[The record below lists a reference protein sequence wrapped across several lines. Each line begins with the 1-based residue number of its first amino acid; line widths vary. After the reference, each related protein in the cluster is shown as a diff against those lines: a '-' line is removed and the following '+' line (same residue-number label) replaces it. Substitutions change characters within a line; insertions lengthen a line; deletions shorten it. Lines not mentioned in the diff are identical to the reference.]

1 MALWIIGG
9 ILLLLILLL
18 LLRVGVHLRFGEQ
31 LELTVIVG
39 PARIQLLPRPEKT
52 ETEQKTKQK
61 KKAKGEAQEEKKPAK
76 QREKLS
82 LSFEDVRSALPYLW
96 QSLKGALRKT
106 RQRLRIDPMQ
116 VSVILGGEEDPAA
129 SAETYGWISMAV
141 WTFMPRLE
149 ELMRIP
155 DPYIHLDVDYNA
167 RETRA
172 EGEIGLFFQIRDLFA
187 IGFAF
192 GIPALK
198 WLLRWKK
205 EKKLREAAAQAEQA
219 QTVQKTEETDG
230 AKTPENDK
238 KG

>member
-1 MALWIIGG
+1 
-9 ILLLLILLL
+9 
-18 LLRVGVHLRFGEQ
+18 
-31 LELTVIVG
+31 
-39 PARIQLLPRPEKT
+39 
-52 ETEQKTKQK
+52 
-61 KKAKGEAQEEKKPAK
+61 
-76 QREKLS
+76 
-82 LSFEDVRSALPYLW
+82 
-96 QSLKGALRKT
+96 
-106 RQRLRIDPMQ
+106 MQ

-129 SAETYGWISMAV
+129 SAEAYGWISAAV

-205 EKKLREAAAQAEQA
+205 EKKAAGGGRAGR
-219 QTVQKTEETDG
+219 TGPDG
-230 AKTPENDK
+230 PEDGRNRRCENA
-238 KG
+238 

>member
-1 MALWIIGG
+1 MAALWILG
-9 ILLLLILLL
+9 ILLALIVAALF
-18 LLRVGVHLRFGEQ
+18 LRVGVRIAFGQELRVTAAAGPVRMQ
-31 LELTVIVG
+31 IV
-39 PARIQLLPRPEKT
+39 PRPPK
-52 ETEQKTKQK
+52 KPKKQK
-61 KKAKGEAQEEKKPAK
+61 KHKEKKNPPEK
-76 QREKLS
+76 QKAALREKWKLG
-82 LSFEDVRSALPYLW
+82 LTPGDIRSALPYLW
-96 QSLKGALRKT
+96 KSLQGGLRKT

-129 SAETYGWISMAV
+129 SAETYGWISAAV

-187 IGFAF
+187 IGLAF

-205 EKKLREAAAQAEQA
+205 EKKLREAAAQAEQVR
-219 QTVQKTEETDG
+219 TVQKTEETDG

>member
-1 MALWIIGG
+1 MAALWILG
-9 ILLLLILLL
+9 ILLALIVAALF
-18 LLRVGVHLRFGEQ
+18 LRVGVRIAFGQELRV
-31 LELTVIVG
+31 TAAAG
-39 PARIQLLPRPEKT
+39 PVRIQIVPSPP
-52 ETEQKTKQK
+52 K
-61 KKAKGEAQEEKKPAK
+61 KPKNEKKPKEKKDASEK
-76 QREKLS
+76 QKTPPREK
-82 LSFEDVRSALPYLW
+82 R
-96 QSLKGALRKT
+96 KLRKT
-106 RQRLRIDPMQ
+106 RQRLRIDPMR
-116 VSVILGGEEDPAA
+116 VSVILGGEENPAA
-129 SAETYGWISMAV
+129 SAETYGWISAAV

-172 EGEIGLFFQIRDLFA
+172 EGEIGLSFQIRDLFA

-205 EKKLREAAAQAEQA
+205 EKKLREAATQAEKA
-219 QTVQKTEETDG
+219 RTAPKTEETNG

>member
-1 MALWIIGG
+1 MVALWILG
-9 ILLLLILLL
+9 ILLALIVAALF
-18 LLRVGVHLRFGEQ
+18 LRVGVRIAFGDELRV
-31 LELTVIVG
+31 TAAAG
-39 PARIQLLPRPEKT
+39 PVRIQIVPSPPK
-52 ETEQKTKQK
+52 KPKKQK
-61 KKAKGEAQEEKKPAK
+61 KHKEKKNPPEK
-76 QREKLS
+76 QKAAPREKRKLG
-82 LSFEDVRSALPYLW
+82 LTPGDIRSALPYLW

-129 SAETYGWISMAV
+129 SAETYGWVSAAV
-141 WTFMPRLE
+141 WTFMPR
-149 ELMRIP
+149 
-155 DPYIHLDVDYNA
+155 LDVDYNA

>member
-1 MALWIIGG
+1 MAALWILG
-9 ILLLLILLL
+9 ILLALIVAALF
-18 LLRVGVHLRFGEQ
+18 LRVGVRIAFGQELRVTAAAGPVRMQ
-31 LELTVIVG
+31 IV
-39 PARIQLLPRPEKT
+39 PRPPK
-52 ETEQKTKQK
+52 KPKKQK
-61 KKAKGEAQEEKKPAK
+61 KHKEKKNPPEK
-76 QREKLS
+76 QKAAPREKRKLG
-82 LSFEDVRSALPYLW
+82 LTPGDIRSALPYLW
-96 QSLKGALRKT
+96 KSVQGGLRKT

-116 VSVILGGEEDPAA
+116 VSVILGGEEDPAV
-129 SAETYGWISMAV
+129 SAETYGWISAAV

>member
-1 MALWIIGG
+1 MVALWILG
-9 ILLLLILLL
+9 ILLALILLVL
-18 LLRVGVHLRFGEQ
+18 FLRVGVRIAFGDELRVTAAAGPVRMQ
-31 LELTVIVG
+31 IV
-39 PARIQLLPRPEKT
+39 PSPPK
-52 ETEQKTKQK
+52 KPKKQK
-61 KKAKGEAQEEKKPAK
+61 KHKEKKNPLEK
-76 QREKLS
+76 QKAAPREKRKLG
-82 LSFEDVRSALPYLW
+82 LTPGDIRSALPYLW

-106 RQRLRIDPMQ
+106 RQRLRVDPLRLSL
-116 VSVILGGEEDPAA
+116 VLGGEPDPAA
-129 SAETYGWISMAV
+129 SAETYGWLSAAV

-155 DPYIHLDVDYNA
+155 DPYIHLDVDYSA
-167 RETRA
+167 AETKA
-172 EGEIGLFFQIRDLFA
+172 EGEVGLSFQIRDLFA

-192 GIPALK
+192 GIPVLK